1 MAINECIP
9 KYEPGA
15 DLTGHCSAGVTGRR
29 FLVLSADKQGVEAV
43 SDGTTGGNI
52 VVALSGVD
60 GAAIGVAGYDAASGK
75 KVKIVRGYGK
85 VVPVES
91 GGAINFGDFVKSDST
106 GRAIAHGGTGRAVG
120 RCLRTVGAAGQ
131 FPLIELLP
139 PDPVDIP

>member
-1 MAINECIP
+1 MAVNECIP

-29 FLVLSADKQGVEAV
+29 FLVISGNKQGVEAV
-43 SDGTTGGNI
+43 SDDTTGGN
-52 VVALSGVD
+52 VLVAMSGVD
-60 GAAIGVAGYDAASGK
+60 GVVFGVAGYDAAINK

-91 GGAINFGDFVKSDST
+91 GGAINAGDFVKSDAT
-106 GRAIAHGGTGRAVG
+106 GRAIAHGGTGRATG

-139 PDPVDIP
+139 PEVTDIP